1 MKSHILEPANIV
13 DSFCGQLTV
22 RCQPIKAMCFFN
34 VINWQVISFQLIAG
48 LTPGGFLCSG
58 YKFIV

>member
-1 MKSHILEPANIV
+1 M
-13 DSFCGQLTV
+13 
-22 RCQPIKAMCFFN
+22 AMCFFN

-58 YKFIV
+58 YKFIVWNKLKIYEPGLEIVLFLSQDEDIL